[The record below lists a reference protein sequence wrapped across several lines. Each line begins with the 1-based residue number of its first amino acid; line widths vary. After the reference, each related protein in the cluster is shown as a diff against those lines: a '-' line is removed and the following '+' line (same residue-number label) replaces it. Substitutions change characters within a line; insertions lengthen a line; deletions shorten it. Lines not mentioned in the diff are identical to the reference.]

1 MYYYY
6 YYYVTCTSHYS
17 HYQTTIP
24 TTPPPTNTLSHIY
37 TYNLYMYDIF
47 IHQYR
52 VYLFYNMAGII
63 VFGKVE
69 LKYIL
74 YCMFGPESTFS
85 FLLIVFF
92 YMPSN
97 SRHGTHT
104 CNCAP
109 TQYLFVGSTGTR
121 TLRVPMF
128 RWRRSYRMSYLNNS
142 FPKITPTYNHHHP
155 LHWPQFQ
162 YAYSVFLTL
171 LYLLYC
177 THNDIHV

>member
-6 YYYVTCTSHYS
+6 YYVNCTSHYS

-37 TYNLYMYDIF
+37 THNLYMYDIF

-74 YCMFGPESTFS
+74 YCMFGPESTASYWLCF
-85 FLLIVFF
+85 FTCHPIHDMGPILLIARRHNICSKSQPGLEPLTLWMGYFTSQNMGLISQRSLIVPGKC
-92 YMPSN
+92 MPS
-97 SRHGTHT
+97 
-104 CNCAP
+104 
-109 TQYLFVGSTGTR
+109 YLKG
-121 TLRVPMF
+121 
-128 RWRRSYRMSYLNNS
+128 
-142 FPKITPTYNHHHP
+142 
-155 LHWPQFQ
+155 
-162 YAYSVFLTL
+162 
-171 LYLLYC
+171 
-177 THNDIHV
+177 